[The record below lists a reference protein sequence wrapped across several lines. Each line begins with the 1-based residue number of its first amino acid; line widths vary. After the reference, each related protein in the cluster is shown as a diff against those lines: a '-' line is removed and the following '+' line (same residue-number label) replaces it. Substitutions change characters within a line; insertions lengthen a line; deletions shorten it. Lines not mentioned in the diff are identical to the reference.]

1 MTRPLGRSLTLVV
14 AAVLVVVLVA
24 VPVALAQKDWK
35 PEVKFIKFAVA
46 TAGGDWFRAGAKY
59 TTLVPEAVPGL
70 SATTLMGG
78 GVVNVT
84 KIGKGEAQI
93 GFALTPYPEEGYHGK
108 GTFKEAHKNVR
119 MVASNL
125 GRTVV
130 VALFVL
136 KDSPIKTLADLKG
149 KRIVTGD
156 RGWGTT
162 VLAES
167 LMAAAGMA
175 PEKFRADGGTI
186 SYTSIT
192 DRSKALQ
199 DRNVDAIFIPAQVTY
214 PDLMVVQQAIGLRA
228 ISIPDDVVDRTLA
241 MVPGVIKSTVPKG
254 LYGAVHEELKSPG
267 FLQQLIVDAG
277 LSDELVYRL
286 TKLWWER
293 IREIG
298 EIAPTLA
305 QADVKIAM
313 EHAAIPFHPGALR
326 YYKEVGVAR

>member
-1 MTRPLGRSLTLVV
+1 MRRWIGLSLALSLV
-14 AAVLVVVLVA
+14 AA
-24 VPVALAQKDWK
+24 PVALAQQPWK
-35 PEVKFIKFAVA
+35 PDVKFIKFGVA

-59 TTLVPEAVPGL
+59 TTLVPEALPGV

-84 KIGKGEAQI
+84 KVAKGEAQI
-93 GFALTPYPEEGYHGK
+93 AFALTPSPEEGYHGK
-108 GTFKEAHKNVR
+108 GPFKEPLKNVR
-119 MVASNL
+119 LVASNL

-130 VALFVL
+130 IGLFVL
-136 KDSPIKTLADLKG
+136 KDSPIKTIHDLKG

-162 VLAES
+162 VLAEAV
-167 LMAAAGMA
+167 MTAAGMA
-175 PEKFRADGGTI
+175 PDKFKADGGTI

-199 DRNVDAIFIPAQVTY
+199 DRNVDAIFVPAQVNY
-214 PDLMVVQQAIGLRA
+214 PDLMVVQQGAGLRA
-228 ISIPDDVVDRTLA
+228 IPFPEDVVERTLGV
-241 MVPGVIKSTVPKG
+241 VPGVIKSSVPKG
-254 LYGAVHEELKSPG
+254 LYGVVDRELPSPG

-293 IREIG
+293 VKDIG
-298 EIAPTLA
+298 AIAPTLS
-305 QADVKIAM
+305 QADVRIAM
-313 EHAAIPFHPGALR
+313 EHATIPFHPGAVR